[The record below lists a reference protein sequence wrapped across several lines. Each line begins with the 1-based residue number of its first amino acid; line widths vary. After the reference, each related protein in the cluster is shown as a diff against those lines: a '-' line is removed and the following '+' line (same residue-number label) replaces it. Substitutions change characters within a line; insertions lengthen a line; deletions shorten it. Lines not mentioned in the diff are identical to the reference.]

1 MWNAVG
7 EVSLGSQG
15 GSPRKVMLEGRP
27 EGDEGASHGSVWKN
41 GILSKSRGKGRAGA
55 RTLGRG
61 VSRSLGNGREQ
72 SYEARGVMGKRLR
85 PLEDHCKD
93 FAEGWTLQ
101 RCVSWFG
108 LVHYAAI
115 LKTSRWGQGREPK
128 DHTNNPEEK

>member
-1 MWNAVG
+1 MQEPWAG
-7 EVSLGSQG
+7 ECLALWE
-15 GSPRKVMLEGRP
+15 MAE
-27 EGDEGASHGSVWKN
+27 
-41 GILSKSRGKGRAGA
+41 SKAE
-55 RTLGRG
+55 
-61 VSRSLGNGREQ
+61 N
-72 SYEARGVMGKRLR
+72 SYEARGVMGKRSR